1 MTHLELEHLASD
13 YLEGQLDT
21 VRRAE
26 VEAHLAGC
34 AGCQALLAD
43 TRHALELCRRAEG
56 IEPPPWLVPKILR
69 ATLGE
74 RKPSLGQRLA
84 AFFRPALQT
93 RVAYGVAMTVFSL
106 SLIVNAAG
114 LDLKH
119 LRAQDFDP
127 RTWIYQANRNGHL
140 LLGRVEKYYY
150 DLKLVYEIE
159 SRLRQLRTEPGEQ
172 APRPQTPSGGTTEGA
187 PSGDSPL
194 ASSGSPNTLS
204 AGFELLGRAY
214 GWNRPP
220 RSTTR

>member
-34 AGCQALLAD
+34 AGCQALVAD
-43 TRHALELCRRAEG
+43 TRHVLELCRAVEA

-69 ATLGE
+69 ATIGE
-74 RKPSLGQRLA
+74 RKPSLGQRLG
-84 AFFRPALQT
+84 AFFRPLIQT
-93 RVAYGVAMTVFSL
+93 RVAYGLAMAVFSL

-119 LRAQDFDP
+119 LRAQDLDP
-127 RTWIYQANRNGHL
+127 RTWVYQANRNGHL

-159 SRLRQLRTEPGEQ
+159 SRLRQLRTEPDEQ

-187 PSGDSPL
+187 PAGDSPL
-194 ASSGSPNTLS
+194 ATSWSPS
-204 AGFELLGRAY
+204 AVGTGLQLLGRAS

-220 RSTTR
+220 RSTIR

>member
-1 MTHLELEHLASD
+1 MTHLEIEHLASD
-13 YLEGQLDT
+13 YLEGLLDAA
-21 VRRAE
+21 RRAE
-26 VEAHLAGC
+26 VEAHLGAC
-34 AGCQALLAD
+34 LECQTLLAD
-43 TRHALELCRRAEG
+43 LQHALEVCRSADE

-84 AFFRPALQT
+84 ALFRPAMQT
-93 RVAYGVAMTVFSL
+93 RMAYGIAMALFSL

-114 LDLKH
+114 VDLKH
-119 LRAQDFDP
+119 LRVQDLDP
-127 RTWIYQANRNGHL
+127 RTWIYQADRNGHL

-172 APRPQTPSGGTTEGA
+172 APRPQAPSGGTTDGA
-187 PSGDSPL
+187 PTGDSPL
-194 ASSGSPNTLS
+194 ASSWSPS
-204 AGFELLGRAY
+204 AVSASLELLGRAS